1 MRDGVDSI
9 WRGAWQDMI
18 YPLGVC
24 SRQRRGAAADAAASS
39 WWRCDHGGSVFLE
52 NGGVDMRRRTEIP
65 WKGLGITAR
74 CLSFGHFRNQS
85 VQVLDR
91 A

>member
-39 WWRCDHGGSVFLE
+39 WWRCDHGGVMIMMGAYSLKKEEWTCGGEPRFL
-52 NGGVDMRRRTEIP
+52 GRAWGLQQGV
-65 WKGLGITAR
+65 
-74 CLSFGHFRNQS
+74 
-85 VQVLDR
+85 
-91 A
+91 